1 MRYKRTLEDFLQY
14 EVDGA
19 GNTLTEPVVLKE
31 LTAAASSM
39 GSLYEASEVAKAY
52 AKTSRKDAD

>member
-1 MRYKRTLEDFLQY
+1 MHYKRTLEDFLQF
-14 EVDGA
+14 EVDGS
-19 GNTLTEPVVLKE
+19 GNILSEPVVLKE

-52 AKTSRKDAD
+52 AKTSRKDD

>member
-1 MRYKRTLEDFLQY
+1 MHYKRTLEDFLQY

-19 GNTLTEPVVLKE
+19 GNPLPQPVVLKE

-39 GSLYEASEVAKAY
+39 GSLHEASEVAKAY
-52 AKTSRKDAD
+52 AKSSRASD